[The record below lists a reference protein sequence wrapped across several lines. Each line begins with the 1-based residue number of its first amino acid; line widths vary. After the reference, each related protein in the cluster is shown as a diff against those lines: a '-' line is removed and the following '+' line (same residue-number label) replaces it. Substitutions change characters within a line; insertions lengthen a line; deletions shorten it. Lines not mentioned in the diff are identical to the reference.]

1 MRYLAIKLCD
11 VLKRDGSGHMRWK
24 FSGLA
29 MVRCPFDNRIWAQHQ
44 CCPQRAQTV
53 VIKLVDNMT

>member
-1 MRYLAIKLCD
+1 MDPVTCVGSLA
-11 VLKRDGSGHMRWK
+11 VLRWSG
-24 FSGLA
+24 
-29 MVRCPFDNRIWAQHQ
+29 VRFDNRIWAQHQ